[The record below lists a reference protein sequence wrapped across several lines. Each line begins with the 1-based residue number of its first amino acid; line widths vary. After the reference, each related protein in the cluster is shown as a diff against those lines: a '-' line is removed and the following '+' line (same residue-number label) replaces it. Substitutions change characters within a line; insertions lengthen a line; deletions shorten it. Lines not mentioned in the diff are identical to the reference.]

1 MKRLLFL
8 YLLLGLGLLGLGS
21 FRSLESRP
29 AADPLT
35 AAFERFAAD
44 DLAAAL
50 DILAGHVRAGAGRL
64 PGLEGEEADRLADDL
79 ELSLVVMHTMAAD
92 LGNPLYLEA
101 LLKDVQVDRSH
112 GMLAASLAWTRNR
125 GLQDLAPLVKWSFVG
140 PFDNERGRGMTQA
153 TPAELDPKAES
164 YKGKV
169 QQISW
174 RALPKAAPEA
184 GIVNLGLL
192 VDPSQHACVVAR
204 TWVRSDVGRD
214 VLLLMGATEELRVW
228 VQGKARF
235 EALEGYELGVDAHV
249 LPLHL
254 DAGWTELVVKV
265 GSGEFA
271 GPSFVARLV
280 DPVRGRV
287 LALEQR
293 AQAPEGIGPRQLED
307 PGASIDMAETPAR
320 PGAWRRH
327 ARGGTPEDRFR
338 LAVLQVYSQNAPRAE
353 RPGRVAAQAAATAR
367 PGVLRY
373 GIARLSTLR
382 ERRALATEEDTNP
395 WREAVDGLL
404 ATHGDLARL
413 LRARAKHAAFSQGLW
428 DTALDFNR
436 RALEASPTSVQ
447 ARLQRIRLLSSTG
460 QEQRAEAYTLSLARD
475 PLAHIW
481 ASIAVLLARSL
492 PIQDT
497 AREALL
503 QSAAGAGYTSAHRL
517 LAEQRRLDQD
527 DRSSAGLRADLA
539 MALSEH
545 PWSSSLRYGAAR
557 TAQACGHGDLALEWL
572 DDALELLPH
581 GAHLH
586 RYRSGV
592 LWRLGRHEDSVVAL
606 ERALELDFTDEDG
619 RRLLEFLK
627 QADTGAFYDAWE
639 ESLESILAR
648 RAADQP
654 VEDAGA
660 GREILLDRRVVE
672 VNPDGSS
679 RRYRRQ
685 VQRVLSEAG
694 ARALDQRSW
703 RAYPG
708 QEEVR
713 VLAARVLHADGSIDE
728 APTGRS
734 GNRGYVA
741 VDLPPLVAGD
751 IVDLAWRRDEQASEV
766 FGNYFGL
773 NVSLVTNTNLH
784 MREGELVLISPPSLP
799 LTLHTRELE
808 TAEQGTE
815 TLADGRRV
823 DRWRIV
829 DRTPRRTEPLMP
841 PVLESDPRVQAST
854 YSSWDEFGR
863 WWWSLIDD
871 EIRVSPEMRT
881 RVGEL
886 CADASTPIERLH
898 AIYDFVVTDI
908 RYNAWEF
915 GVHGYEP
922 YSTPVIFSRG
932 FGDCKDKAILLRALL
947 GVVNIEA
954 WPVLIRSEGR
964 RHEEDIS
971 LPLVAHFNHCIAYVP
986 EQEGIPSM
994 YLDGTARL
1002 HPLEVLPASDAGA
1015 KVVIIS
1021 DSEATVARIPFP
1033 SHEVNLERRVIHVDL
1048 TDAAGTKVSV
1058 SLEPAGRFDPR
1069 DRYRFTGSEEE
1080 RDEEAERVLSGLF
1093 GPLRG
1098 VPETQWPDFED
1109 LSSAPVTVLESGVES
1124 ATRKTSQGFELKSS
1138 FDPLYLLRGLAA
1150 ETTRTTDLL
1159 LDVPWS
1165 QETVLEY
1172 ELGQGADPRS
1182 LPPEV
1187 RLENEDAGYSRTVT
1201 RTETGV
1207 RIVERFELKTHRIPA
1222 ERYAAFRELSRA
1234 VDQAQAVNVEVE
1246 VKP

>member
-1 MKRLLFL
+1 MKRLFFLFL
-8 YLLLGLGLLGLGS
+8 LIGLGPL
-21 FRSLESRP
+21 RPVEARP

-35 AAFERFAAD
+35 SAFERFAAD
-44 DLAAAL
+44 DVGAALELLAA
-50 DILAGHVRAGAGRL
+50 HVRAGVGRL
-64 PGLEGEEADRLADDL
+64 ASLAGEEADRLADDL
-79 ELSLVVMHTMAAD
+79 ELSLVVMRTMAAG
-92 LGNPLYLEA
+92 LGNPPYVRG
-101 LLKDVQVDRSH
+101 LLKGIQVERSH

-125 GLQDLAPLVKWSFVG
+125 GLVELAPLVKWSFVG

-153 TPAELDPKAES
+153 TPAELDPTAAS
-164 YKGKV
+164 YAGKV
-169 QQISW
+169 HPVAW
-174 RALPKAAPEA
+174 RALPEAAPTA

-192 VDPSQHACVVAR
+192 MDPSEHACALAR
-204 TWVRSDVGRD
+204 TWVRTEVGRD

-228 VQGKARF
+228 VQGQARF
-235 EALEGYELGVDAHV
+235 EALEGYELGVDGHV
-249 LPLHL
+249 IPLHL
-254 DAGWTELVVKV
+254 DAGWTELVIKV
-265 GSGEFA
+265 GSGEHG

-293 AQAPEGIGPRQLED
+293 AQAPDGLGPRQLED
-307 PGASIDMAETPAR
+307 PGASMDLADALAR

-338 LAVLQVYSQNAPRAE
+338 LAILQIDAQNVPRAE
-353 RPGRVAAQAAATAR
+353 RPGRIAAQAAATAR
-367 PGVLRY
+367 PGILRY
-373 GIARLSTLR
+373 GMARLATLR

-395 WREAVDGLL
+395 WREALDGLL
-404 ATHGDLARL
+404 ETHGELARL
-413 LRARAKHAAFSQGLW
+413 LRSRAKHMAYDQGLW
-428 DTALDFNR
+428 DTALEYNR
-436 RALEASPTSVQ
+436 RALVASPRSVP
-447 ARLQRIRLLSSTG
+447 ARLQRIRLLSSTA
-460 QEQRAEAYTLSLARD
+460 QDERAEALRVRLARD
-475 PLAHIW
+475 PLSHKW
-481 ASIAVLLARSL
+481 SPSAVLLALSL
-492 PIQDT
+492 PIQDP
-497 AREALL
+497 ARGLL
-503 QSAAGAGYTSAHRL
+503 LATAAGAGYTSAHRI
-517 LAEQRRLDQD
+517 LAEQRRLQQG

-539 MALSEH
+539 EVLAKH
-545 PWSSSLRYGAAR
+545 PWSSRLRFTAAR
-557 TAQACGHGDLALEWL
+557 TAQACEHGELALEWL
-572 DDALELLPH
+572 EDALQLLPD

-592 LWRLGRHEDSVVAL
+592 LWRLGRHEDSVLAL

-627 QADTGAFYDAWE
+627 SSGAEAFYEAWD

-648 RAADQP
+648 REQDQP
-654 VEDAGA
+654 VQDAGA
-660 GREILLDRRVVE
+660 GREVLLDRRVVE

-679 RRYRRQ
+679 RSYRRL

-694 ARALDQRSW
+694 ARALDRRSW

-713 VLAARVLHADGSIDE
+713 VLAARVLHADGRIDK

-734 GNRGYVA
+734 GRRGYVA

-751 IVDLAWRRDEQASEV
+751 IVDLAWRRDERASEV

-773 NVSLVTNTNLH
+773 DVGLVGDASVQL
-784 MREGELVLISPPSLP
+784 REAELILISPPSLP
-799 LTLHTRELE
+799 LYLHTRGLDQVQS
-808 TAEQGTE
+808 ATE

-823 DRWRIV
+823 DRWRIE
-829 DRTPRRTEPLMP
+829 DRAPIRTEPLMP
-841 PVLESDPRVQAST
+841 PLLESGPRVQAST
-854 YSSWDEFGR
+854 YRSWDEFGR

-886 CADASTPIERLH
+886 CAKANTPLERLH

-947 GVVNIEA
+947 SVVGIEA
-954 WPVLIRSEGR
+954 WPVLIRSAGR
-964 RHEEDIS
+964 RYEEDLS
-971 LPLVAHFNHCIAYVP
+971 LPLVAHFNHCIAWVP

-994 YLDGTARL
+994 YMDGTARL

-1021 DSEATVARIPFP
+1021 ADKVIEARIPFP
-1033 SHEVNLERRVIHVDL
+1033 DHVFNTERRVMRVNLAGEDGPRVEL
-1048 TDAAGTKVSV
+1048 T
-1058 SLEPAGRFDPR
+1058 LEPAGRFDPR
-1069 DRYRFTGSEEE
+1069 DRYRFTGSEDE
-1080 RDEEAERVLSGLF
+1080 RDEEAERILSGLF

-1098 VPETQWPDFED
+1098 VPKTRWPNFED
-1109 LSSAPVTVLESGVES
+1109 LSQPPVTVLESGVES
-1124 ATRKTSQGFELKSS
+1124 VTRKTSQGYELKTS
-1138 FDPLYLLRGLAA
+1138 FERLHLLRGLAA
-1150 ETTRTTDLL
+1150 ETTRSTDLL

-1165 QETVLEY
+1165 QEIVLDY
-1172 ELGQGADPRS
+1172 ELGEGA
-1182 LPPEV
+1182 EV
-1187 RLENEDAGYSRTVT
+1187 RTLPGDVRLDNEDAAYSRTIT
-1201 RTETGV
+1201 RTASGV
-1207 RIVERFELKTHRIPA
+1207 HIVERFELKTHRVPA
-1222 ERYAAFRELSRA
+1222 ERYAAFRELARA
-1234 VDQAQAVNVEVE
+1234 VDQAQALNVEVE